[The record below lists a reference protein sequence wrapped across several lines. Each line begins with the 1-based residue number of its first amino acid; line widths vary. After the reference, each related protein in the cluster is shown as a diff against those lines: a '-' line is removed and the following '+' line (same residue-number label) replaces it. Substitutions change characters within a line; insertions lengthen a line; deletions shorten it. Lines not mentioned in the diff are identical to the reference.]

1 MKRKLIY
8 NGKYLSEMT
17 KEELKT
23 QLKIN
28 QTRIKYRNIF
38 FLLVAL
44 ACFLSKPFL
53 SMIPIFITIITS
65 YWLLENNV
73 AIQEELKN
81 K

>member
-23 QLKIN
+23 QLRIN

>member
-44 ACFLSKPFL
+44 ACVLSNPFL

>member
-17 KEELKT
+17 KEELKA

-38 FLLVAL
+38 FLLVSL
-44 ACFLSKPFL
+44 ACVLSNPFL

-65 YWLLENNV
+65 YWLLENDV

>member
-17 KEELKT
+17 KEELKA

-44 ACFLSKPFL
+44 AWDLSNPFL

>member
-1 MKRKLIY
+1 MKRRLIY

-17 KEELKT
+17 KEELKA

-44 ACFLSKPFL
+44 ACGLSNPIL
-53 SMIPIFITIITS
+53 SMIPIFIIIITS

>member
-17 KEELKT
+17 KEELKA

-44 ACFLSKPFL
+44 ACVLSNPIL

>member
-17 KEELKT
+17 KEELKA

-38 FLLVAL
+38 FLLVSL
-44 ACFLSKPFL
+44 ACVLSNPFL

>member
-17 KEELKT
+17 KEELKA

-44 ACFLSKPFL
+44 ACGLSNPIL

>member
-17 KEELKT
+17 KEELKA

-44 ACFLSKPFL
+44 ACGLSNPIL
-53 SMIPIFITIITS
+53 SMIPIFIIIITN

>member
-8 NGKYLSEMT
+8 NGRYLSEMT
-17 KEELKT
+17 KEELKA

-38 FLLVAL
+38 FLLVSL
-44 ACFLSKPFL
+44 ACVLSNPFL

>member
-8 NGKYLSEMT
+8 KGKYLSEMT
-17 KEELKT
+17 KEELKA

-38 FLLVAL
+38 FLLVSL
-44 ACFLSKPFL
+44 ACVLSNPFL